1 MLEST
6 TKKEKNIGTHKDQ
19 LYLFKKIIYK
29 DFYFFLN
36 KTPHFAISGLKALQW
51 VYTEYGDWLKTLKAS
66 NAAQYSTH
74 CNGFQALGVKHTL

>member
-29 DFYFFLN
+29 DFFFFLI
-36 KTPHFAISGLKALQW
+36 KR
-51 VYTEYGDWLKTLKAS
+51 
-66 NAAQYSTH
+66 
-74 CNGFQALGVKHTL
+74 HTLQ